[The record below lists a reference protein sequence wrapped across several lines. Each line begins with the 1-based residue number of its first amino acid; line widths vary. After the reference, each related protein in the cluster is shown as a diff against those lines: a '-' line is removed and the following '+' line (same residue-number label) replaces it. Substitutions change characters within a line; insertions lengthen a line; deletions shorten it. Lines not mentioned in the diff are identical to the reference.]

1 MTAASHIDRDQ
12 FRVLLEGTIDELR
25 CSIDAA
31 RGAAATVELDQNRQG
46 RLSRMDAM
54 QGQAMAQ
61 AGRAR
66 QIKQLAA
73 AQDALQR
80 LKRGEFGRCLACD
93 EWIAS
98 GRLKLD
104 PTLTYC
110 VVCAASFE

>member
-1 MTAASHIDRDQ
+1 MTAASHIDRDE
-12 FRVLLEGTIDELR
+12 FCALLEGIIDKLR
-25 CSIDAA
+25 CSIDATK
-31 RGAAATVELDQNRQG
+31 GAAATVELDQNRQG

-80 LKRGEFGRCLACD
+80 LKRGEFGRCLECD

-104 PTLTYC
+104 PTLAFC
-110 VVCAASFE
+110 VACAATFE